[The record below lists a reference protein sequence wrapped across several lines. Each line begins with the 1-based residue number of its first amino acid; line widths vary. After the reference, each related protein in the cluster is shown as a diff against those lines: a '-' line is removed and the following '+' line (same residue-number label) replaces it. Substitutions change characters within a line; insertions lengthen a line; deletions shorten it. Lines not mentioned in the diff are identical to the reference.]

1 MTGRLWRGGM
11 VFGGLMLLW
20 GLASRSGIPHFL
32 LPSPL
37 AVAEALWVNRAY
49 LGWHTLITLSEIL
62 SGLALGVTLGVTL
75 ALGMILS
82 PRLQR
87 WLMPLVLTSQAIP
100 VFALAPLLVLWL
112 GFGMSAKVA
121 MAVLV
126 IFFPV
131 TSAFFDGLRRVNQ
144 EYLDLARSMNAS
156 SLWVNRAYLG
166 WHTLITLSEILS
178 GLALGVTL
186 GVTLALG
193 MILSPRLQRWLM
205 PLVLTSQAI
214 PVFALA
220 PLLVLWLGFGMSA
233 KVAMAVLVIFFPV
246 TSAFFDGLRR
256 VNQEYLDLARSMNAS
271 FGAQLRHVRLMAALP
286 ALGSGLRMAAAVA
299 PIGAIIGEWIGSAE
313 GLGYVMLNANARLQT
328 DICFAALFILVL
340 LTLLLWLAVDT
351 LLHRL
356 IDWSPE

>member
-11 VFGGLMLLW
+11 VFCGLMLLW

-32 LPSPL
+32 LPSPA

-62 SGLALGVTLGVTL
+62 SGLALGVALGVTL

-131 TSAFFDGLRRVNQ
+131 TSAFFDGLRRVN
-144 EYLDLARSMNAS
+144 
-156 SLWVNRAYLG
+156 
-166 WHTLITLSEILS
+166 H
-178 GLALGVTL
+178 
-186 GVTLALG
+186 
-193 MILSPRLQRWLM
+193 
-205 PLVLTSQAI
+205 
-214 PVFALA
+214 
-220 PLLVLWLGFGMSA
+220 
-233 KVAMAVLVIFFPV
+233 
-246 TSAFFDGLRR
+246 
-256 VNQEYLDLARSMNAS
+256 EYLDLARSMNAS
-271 FGAQLRHVRLMAALP
+271 FGAQLRHVSLMAALP

-299 PIGAIIGEWIGSAE
+299 PIGAIIGEWVGSAE

-340 LTLLLWLAVDT
+340 LTLFLWLAVDT

>member
-1 MTGRLWRGGM
+1 MTAPGIEVRGLSLHVGDRRLFDNLSFTVPGGQWVSLLGASGAGKTSLLRVMAGLAPATRGEVVASDGQPIQGRLAWMGQKD
-11 VFGGLMLLW
+11 LLYPW
-20 GLASRSGIPHFL
+20 
-32 LPSPL
+32 
-37 AVAEALWVNRAY
+37 
-49 LGWHTLITLSEIL
+49 LS
-62 SGLALGVTLGVTL
+62 VRDNV
-75 ALGMILS
+75 
-82 PRLQR
+82 
-87 WLMPLVLTSQAIP
+87 
-100 VFALAPLLVLWL
+100 
-112 GFGMSAKVA
+112 
-121 MAVLV
+121 
-126 IFFPV
+126 
-131 TSAFFDGLRRVNQ
+131 
-144 EYLDLARSMNAS
+144 
-156 SLWVNRAYLG
+156 
-166 WHTLITLSEILS
+166 
-178 GLALGVTL
+178 
-186 GVTLALG
+186 
-193 MILSPRLQRWLM
+193 
-205 PLVLTSQAI
+205 
-214 PVFALA
+214 ALA

-299 PIGAIIGEWIGSAE
+299 PIGAIIGEWVGSAE

>member
-32 LPSPL
+32 LPSPM

-62 SGLALGVTLGVTL
+62 SGL

-131 TSAFFDGLRRVNQ
+131 TSAFFDGLRRVNH
-144 EYLDLARSMNAS
+144 D
-156 SLWVNRAYLG
+156 
-166 WHTLITLSEILS
+166 
-178 GLALGVTL
+178 
-186 GVTLALG
+186 
-193 MILSPRLQRWLM
+193 
-205 PLVLTSQAI
+205 
-214 PVFALA
+214 
-220 PLLVLWLGFGMSA
+220 
-233 KVAMAVLVIFFPV
+233 
-246 TSAFFDGLRR
+246 
-256 VNQEYLDLARSMNAS
+256 YLDLARSMNAS

-299 PIGAIIGEWIGSAE
+299 PIGAIIGEWVGSAE

-340 LTLLLWLAVDT
+340 LTLFLWLAVDT

>member
-1 MTGRLWRGGM
+1 
-11 VFGGLMLLW
+11 
-20 GLASRSGIPHFL
+20 
-32 LPSPL
+32 
-37 AVAEALWVNRAY
+37 
-49 LGWHTLITLSEIL
+49 
-62 SGLALGVTLGVTL
+62 
-75 ALGMILS
+75 
-82 PRLQR
+82 
-87 WLMPLVLTSQAIP
+87 
-100 VFALAPLLVLWL
+100 
-112 GFGMSAKVA
+112 
-121 MAVLV
+121 
-126 IFFPV
+126 
-131 TSAFFDGLRRVNQ
+131 
-144 EYLDLARSMNAS
+144 
-156 SLWVNRAYLG
+156 
-166 WHTLITLSEILS
+166 
-178 GLALGVTL
+178 
-186 GVTLALG
+186 

-299 PIGAIIGEWIGSAE
+299 PIGAIIGEWVGSAE